1 MKYFNILENKVST
14 LLLMVMFTFCV
25 TDAYFLE
32 DFEDYAQ
39 DPAEDRI
46 FGELPKLNVSTYL
59 NIAMEPH
66 NAMVQVSCS
75 IPTSRGTLG

>member
-1 MKYFNILENKVST
+1 MA
-14 LLLMVMFTFCV
+14 MFAFYIAN
-25 TDAYFLE
+25 AYFME

-46 FGELPKLNVSTYL
+46 FGELPKLNVTTYL

-66 NAMVQVSCS
+66 NAMVQVSS
-75 IPTSRGTLG
+75 L

>member
-1 MKYFNILENKVST
+1 MKYFNTLENKFST
-14 LLLMVMFTFCV
+14 LMLIVMFTFCV
-25 TDAYFLE
+25 TDGYFLE

-75 IPTSRGTLG
+75 IPRSRGTLE